1 MVREIE
7 PSGINLD
14 REAVEKMEARAKR
27 FGSKSNAL
35 NFDDIE
41 KLYTDL
47 GIPEEQRLKENDSES
62 VFESVTPDSPGRGK
76 RTHIQ
81 EMCQALRWRHLQNC
95 KQKLTTWVMN
105 LEWNFKVA
113 SKKAITRLKK
123 TTTNRRKAGES
134 AGNNSREVWS
144 LATQCL

>member
-47 GIPEEQRLKENDSES
+47 GIPEEQRLKENDEIREFRHEAVHITGFDSKVQHEDLFKY
-62 VFESVTPDSPGRGK
+62 FEDYKPVSG
-76 RTHIQ
+76 
-81 EMCQALRWRHLQNC
+81 E
-95 KQKLTTWVMN
+95 VMY
-105 LEWNFKVA
+105 
-113 SKKAITRLKK
+113 
-123 TTTNRRKAGES
+123 
-134 AGNNSREVWS
+134 
-144 LATQCL
+144 